1 MNKKVIK
8 VIKAVIEFLEFLL
21 IWGAIW
27 SIVFLVVIGLIA
39 LIKPQIL
46 YPDMWKVETQTIY
59 IFERSPISGTYV

>member
-8 VIKAVIEFLEFLL
+8 VIKAVIEFLLVWGIMFLAVM
-21 IWGAIW
+21 GA
-27 SIVFLVVIGLIA
+27 IA

>member
-8 VIKAVIEFLEFLL
+8 VIKAIIEFLLVWGIMFLAVM
-21 IWGAIW
+21 GA
-27 SIVFLVVIGLIA
+27 IA
-39 LIKPQIL
+39 LIKPEIL

>member
-8 VIKAVIEFLEFLL
+8 VIKAAIEFLL
-21 IWGAIW
+21 IWGIL
-27 SIVFLVVIGLIA
+27 FLAVMGAIA
-39 LIKPQIL
+39 LIKPEIL

>member
-8 VIKAVIEFLEFLL
+8 VIKAIIEFLLVWGIIFLAVM
-21 IWGAIW
+21 GA
-27 SIVFLVVIGLIA
+27 IA
-39 LIKPQIL
+39 LIKPEIL

>member
-8 VIKAVIEFLEFLL
+8 VIKAIIEFLLVWGIIFLSVM
-21 IWGAIW
+21 GA
-27 SIVFLVVIGLIA
+27 IA
-39 LIKPQIL
+39 LIKPEIL